1 MATTT
6 GQHQLT
12 AFTTPVNGTS
22 PIDAD
27 EVRTNDATIRTA
39 YNAHDSDT
47 GIHVQSSVLGSRPSA
62 GTSGRKWLTVDALSA
77 PTSVRAFYDDGTNWY
92 ELSYLSTAG
101 GTVSGNL
108 SVTGTLGVTG
118 GGTFGDSVTAV
129 NTITVSRVSSEVDIF
144 LTRTGTNALN
154 VYLYNAGTAAGFYD
168 GTNTRGVWVYEP
180 SPNRLSVIG
189 ALVAESTLAVTGA
202 ITASSTLA
210 VTGASITVTN
220 ANAGIA
226 NVPTGGAYAGAGIQS
241 LVTRAASTAFDHFYA
256 TANGVVGFRVR
267 GDGSALFAGAVTV
280 SAGGIG
286 VTGNSTVTGTLNVT
300 ALLTLGSAGA
310 LTDGGGYYLGGSTGA
325 CGIEADGSATT
336 RFNVRVGSV
345 NMAQFNAG
353 GYGSGSRVMY
363 IIDGSAPS
371 SNPSGGGIVYVEA
384 GALKYRGSSGTVTTI
399 ANA

>member
-47 GIHVQSSVLGSRPSA
+47 GIHVQSSVLGSRPAA

-101 GTVSGNL
+101 GTITGNL
-108 SVTGTLGVTG
+108 SVTGTLGVV
-118 GGTFGDSVTAV
+118 GTSSFGDSVSVT
-129 NTITVSRVSSEVDIF
+129 NSITVQRASAEVDIF
-144 LTRTGTNALN
+144 LTRTGTNALS
-154 VYLYNAGTAAGFYD
+154 VYLYNAGTSAGMYD
-168 GTNTRGVWVYEP
+168 QTNLRNVWVYEP
-180 SPNRLSVIG
+180 SPNRLTVVGSI
-189 ALVAESTLAVTGA
+189 VAESTLSVAGTV
-202 ITASSTLA
+202 S
-210 VTGASITVTN
+210 VTGASLVVNNADAIIGIT
-220 ANAGIA
+220 
-226 NVPTGGAYAGAGIQS
+226 PTSGSYTGAGIQS
-241 LVTRAASTAFDHFYA
+241 IVTRAASTAFDHFYA
-256 TANGVVGFRVR
+256 TANSVVGFRVR
-267 GDGSALFAGAVTV
+267 GDGSVYAAGALTV
-280 SAGGIG
+280 NAGGAAI
-286 VTGNSTVTGTLNVT
+286 TGNSTVAGTLNVT

-310 LTDGGGYYLGGSTGA
+310 VADGGGYYLGSSSGA

-336 RFNVRVGSV
+336 RFNVRAGSV
-345 NMAQFNAG
+345 NMIQFNSG

-363 IIDGSAPS
+363 MIDGTAPS
-371 SNPSGGGIVYVEA
+371 STPSGGGIVYVEA